1 MGFLDHS
8 TNNIIVD
15 AVLTDVGRAALARND
30 GSFNI
35 HQFALA
41 DDEVD
46 YSIIRQFGRTVGKE
60 KIELNTPVLEAVTQG
75 NLGLKYPLVSVNNE
89 FLTHLP
95 TLTIT
100 TKDTPVTFSRTAPLL
115 QSVQIEIAM
124 QTGAN
129 LENSLIDGELFI
141 EMSNKFISIVGDTP
155 DLIFGDDIA
164 VYRIATR
171 ANNKTGT
178 VTCGFSL
185 TQNTINQTTF
195 NTYSTTSNNF
205 IRTYVKVLGNNSGLA
220 KTFEVQIS

>member
-15 AVLTDVGRAALARND
+15 AVLTDLGRAALARND

-35 HQFALA
+35 YQFAMA

-75 NLGLKYPLVSVNNE
+75 NLGLKYPLVSVNNS

-95 TLTIT
+95 TLVIAT
-100 TKDTPVTFSRTAPLL
+100 TNTPVTFTRLNPN
-115 QSVQIEIAM
+115 IATVELTVEM
-124 QTGAN
+124 QNGNT
-129 LENSLIDGELFI
+129 LENDLIDGEFMV
-141 EMSNKFISIVGDTP
+141 EVSNKFLAVTGDSP
-155 DLIFGDDIA
+155 DIIFGDDIA
-164 VYRIATR
+164 VYRVLTTNSSSGL
-171 ANNKTGT
+171 ANACK
-178 VTCGFSL
+178 FSL
-185 TQNTINQTTF
+185 SLKSFSQTTF
-195 NTYSTTSNNF
+195 NTYSTSSNTF
-205 IRTYVKVLGNNSGLA
+205 IRTFVKVTGNNSGLT